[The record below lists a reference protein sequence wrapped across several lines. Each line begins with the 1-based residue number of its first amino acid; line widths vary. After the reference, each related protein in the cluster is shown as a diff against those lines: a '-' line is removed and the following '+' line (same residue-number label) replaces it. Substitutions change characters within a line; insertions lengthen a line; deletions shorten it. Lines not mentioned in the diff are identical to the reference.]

1 MNIEKIYEIQKQVEE
16 LNLEE
21 RMKLIREIFYSEY
34 EKQTDWMIIHQYQ
47 LTRDMIDILTQMLLG
62 RKFDEDY
69 LKGKIKWWKNDNK
82 YFIYNDRFKTKY
94 VKWMVFRID
103 NYKDNPRC
111 N

>member
-21 RMKLIREIFYSEY
+21 KMKLIREIFYSEY

-47 LTRDMIDILTQMLLG
+47 LTRDMIDILTQMLKG

-69 LKGKIKWWKNDNK
+69 LKDKINW
-82 YFIYNDRFKTKY
+82 
-94 VKWMVFRID
+94 
-103 NYKDNPRC
+103 
-111 N
+111 